1 MLGGGALA
9 ELAATL
15 RASRGL
21 AGKRDIAAVAAR
33 LDLSVDSA
41 VAVGDDCAAIPDG
54 DGFLLLAIEG
64 LMNEFVARDA
74 WFAGWCGVMVN
85 VSDVAAM
92 GGRPI
97 AVVDALWAA
106 GEESAAPVL
115 AGLRAASE
123 TYRVPVVGGHTNT
136 RTGGGQLAV
145 AILGRAKRLLT
156 SFDARPRDRLVAAID
171 LRGRYR
177 EPFANWEAATDAPP
191 ARLNADLEI
200 LPGLAES
207 GLATTAKDISQGGLI
222 GTAMMLAECSR
233 VGAAIDVTRV
243 PRPQGAPLER
253 WLQTF
258 PSFGFL
264 LAVPPA
270 NAMAVL
276 ARFRD
281 RGIAAAD
288 IGEFTADQRIT
299 IADGAGEETLWD
311 FAREPLIGCV
321 RGEIFA

>member
-1 MLGGGALA
+1 MLGGHALA
-9 ELAATL
+9 DLAATL
-15 RASRGL
+15 RVSRGL

-33 LDLSVDSA
+33 LALSVDSA

-64 LMNEFVARDA
+64 FMNEFVARDA

-92 GGRPI
+92 GGRPT

-106 GEESAAPVL
+106 GDQSAAPVL

-136 RTGGGQLAV
+136 RTDGGQLAV

-207 GLATTAKDISQGGLI
+207 GLATAAKDISQGGLI
-222 GTAMMLAECSR
+222 GTAIMLAECSR
-233 VGAAIDVTRV
+233 AGASIDVTRV
-243 PRPQGAPLER
+243 PRPQGVPLER

-258 PSFGFL
+258 PSFGFV

-311 FAREPLIGCV
+311 FAHEPLIGCV
-321 RGEIFA
+321 RGEVFA